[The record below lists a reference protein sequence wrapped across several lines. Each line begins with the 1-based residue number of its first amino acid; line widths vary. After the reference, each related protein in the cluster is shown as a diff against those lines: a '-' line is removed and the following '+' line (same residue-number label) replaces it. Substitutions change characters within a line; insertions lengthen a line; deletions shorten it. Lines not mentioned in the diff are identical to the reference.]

1 MYEFYVLYLHVDLE
15 RQWLKCEI
23 ILLNLF
29 RQHYWGIQRQKPWI
43 FPNEMIRLT
52 FVANKKHFFWPWF
65 YFFNC
70 LCVGRVW
77 RRQQTKRN
85 SLIMSR
91 LGSKS
96 PCCTTWICSCT
107 VWLRT
112 LAISISIAVW
122 FALDPVFILILVL
135 FFLFFHFYKG
145 ILPP

>member
-23 ILLNLF
+23 ILLNLY
-29 RQHYWGIQRQKPWI
+29 RQHYWGIQPKNHGIYQMKW
-43 FPNEMIRLT
+43 
-52 FVANKKHFFWPWF
+52 FVWLSTQTKYISFGLDF
-65 YFFNC
+65 YDFARSR
-70 LCVGRVW
+70 VGRVW

-135 FFLFFHFYKG
+135 FLFRFYKG

>member
-23 ILLNLF
+23 ILLNLY
-29 RQHYWGIQRQKPWI
+29 RQHYWGIQPKNHGI
-43 FPNEMIRLT
+43 ICLT
-52 FVANKKHFFWPWF
+52 LDTNKIHFFWPWF
-65 YFFNC
+65 YNFTC
-70 LCVGRVW
+70 LFVGRVW

-122 FALDPVFILILVL
+122 FALDPVFILILVI
-135 FFLFFHFYKG
+135 FLFHLYKG